1 MHFENK
7 KMITDKKQ
15 HIIEHAMK
23 LFAEKGFEATSI
35 RDLAKAADVNI
46 AMVNYYFGSKEK
58 LIETIV
64 EKKASYMKDRIEE
77 LEANKII
84 SEIDKVH
91 VLIDDYVER
100 LLSNPNFHKVLYK
113 ELMANNRQDLHEFL
127 TQTLARNAKNFAAII
142 ENGIKKKVFKKVD
155 AMLTVASIIG
165 TINQVMLSKNM
176 CNKLLEKPT
185 EYEPYQ
191 DNVFRKRLANHLKQM
206 MDLHLLIN

>member
-1 MHFENK
+1 
-7 KMITDKKQ
+7 MITDKKQ
-15 HIIEHAMK
+15 HIIDHAMK

-35 RDLAKAADVNI
+35 RDLAKTADVNI
-46 AMVNYYFGSKEK
+46 AMINYYFGSKEK

-77 LEANKII
+77 LEANKTI

-100 LLSNPNFHKVLYK
+100 LLSNPNFHKVLHK

-127 TQTLARNAKNFAAII
+127 TQTLARNAKNFATII
-142 ENGIKKKVFKKVD
+142 EKGIKRKVFRKVD
-155 AMLTVASIIG
+155 ATLTIASIIG
-165 TINQVMLSKNM
+165 TINHVMLSKNM

-191 DNVFRKRLANHLKQM
+191 DDVFRKRLTNHLKQM
-206 MDLHLLIN
+206 MDSHLLIN

>member
-1 MHFENK
+1 
-7 KMITDKKQ
+7 MITDKKQ
-15 HIIEHAMK
+15 HIIDHAMK

-64 EKKASYMKDRIEE
+64 DKKASYMKDIIEE
-77 LEANKII
+77 LEANKTI

-100 LLSNPNFHKVLYK
+100 LLSHPNFHKVLYK

-142 ENGIKKKVFKKVD
+142 ENGIKRKVFNKVD

-165 TINQVMLSKNM
+165 TVNQVMLSKNM

-185 EYEPYQ
+185 EHEPYQ

-206 MDLHLLIN
+206 MNSHLLIN

>member
-1 MHFENK
+1 
-7 KMITDKKQ
+7 MITDKKQ
-15 HIIEHAMK
+15 HIIDHAMK

-35 RDLAKAADVNI
+35 RDLAKDADVNI
-46 AMVNYYFGSKEK
+46 AMINYYFGSKEK

-77 LEANKII
+77 LEANKTI

-142 ENGIKKKVFKKVD
+142 EKGIKRKVFRKVD
-155 AMLTVASIIG
+155 ATLTIASIIG
-165 TINQVMLSKNM
+165 TINHVMLSKNM

-191 DNVFRKRLANHLKQM
+191 DDVFRKRLTNHLKQM
-206 MDLHLLIN
+206 MDSHLLIN